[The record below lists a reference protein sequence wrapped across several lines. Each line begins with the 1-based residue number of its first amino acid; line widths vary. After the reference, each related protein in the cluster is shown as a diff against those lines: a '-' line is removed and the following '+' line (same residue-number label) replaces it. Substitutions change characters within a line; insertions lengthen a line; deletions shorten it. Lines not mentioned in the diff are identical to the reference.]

1 MYQVP
6 CKDCNRTYIGETKRT
21 LKVRFEEHKQEVRRG
36 DPNNGIPVPAHETHM
51 RWTGM
56 VPELRVLHLIT
67 GREESWKPCRLRS
80 VVG

>member
-21 LKVRFEEHKQEVRRG
+21 LKVRLGVYKQEVRRG
-36 DPNNGIPVPAHETHM
+36 DSNNGIPVPAHETHM

-56 VPELRVLHLIT
+56 VSELRVLHLIT
-67 GREESWKPCRLRS
+67 GREKSYTD
-80 VVG
+80 

>member
-6 CKDCNRTYIGETKRT
+6 CKHCNRTYTGETKRT
-21 LKVRFEEHKQEVRRG
+21 LKVRLGEHKQEVRRG
-36 DPNNGIPVPAHETHM
+36 DPNNVIPVPAHETHM

-56 VPELRVLHLIT
+56 VSKLRVLHLIT
-67 GREESWKPCRLRS
+67 GREKSYGLRT